1 MKKGSNVH
9 NMEKNKRIKK
19 IALSIGLAVACSNIF
34 IGTASAKSF
43 TEIISESSQFVS
55 PSGTP
60 PITIESA
67 ATDLQ
72 PLTNILF
79 TIATT
84 VLVIVGL
91 VLGIKYMMSEP
102 NDKSKIK
109 ERVIWYFIAIILV
122 YAGVAIAQLVANFIT
137 NNFAG

>member
-1 MKKGSNVH
+1 MKK
-9 NMEKNKRIKK
+9 IKIMK
-19 IALSIGLAVACSNIF
+19 KVALSAGLALASNNIF
-34 IGTASAKSF
+34 VGTTSAKSF
-43 TEIISESSQFVS
+43 TEIISESSQFVK

-67 ATDLQ
+67 AIDLQ
-72 PLTNILF
+72 PLTNVLF
-79 TIATT
+79 TVATT

-109 ERVIWYFIAIILV
+109 EKVIWYFIAIILV
-122 YAGVAIAQLVANFIT
+122 YAGVAIAQLIANFIT

>member
-1 MKKGSNVH
+1 MKKT
-9 NMEKNKRIKK
+9 RIMKK
-19 IALSIGLAVACSNIF
+19 VALSAGLALASNNIF
-34 IGTASAKSF
+34 VGTTSAKSF
-43 TEIISESSQFVS
+43 TEIISESSQFVK

-67 ATDLQ
+67 AIDLQ
-72 PLTNILF
+72 PLTNVLF

-109 ERVIWYFIAIILV
+109 EKVIWYFIAIILV
-122 YAGVAIAQLVANFIT
+122 YAGVAIAQLVANFII

>member
-1 MKKGSNVH
+1 MKK
-9 NMEKNKRIKK
+9 IKIMK
-19 IALSIGLAVACSNIF
+19 KVALSAGLALASNNIF
-34 IGTASAKSF
+34 VGTTSAKSF
-43 TEIISESSQFVS
+43 TEIISESSQFVK

-72 PLTNILF
+72 PLTNVLF

-109 ERVIWYFIAIILV
+109 EKVIWYFIAIILV
-122 YAGVAIAQLVANFIT
+122 YAGVAIAQLVANFII

>member
-1 MKKGSNVH
+1 MKKMKKV
-9 NMEKNKRIKK
+9 KK
-19 IALSIGLAVACSNIF
+19 IALSVGLALASSNIF
-34 IGTASAKSF
+34 VGAANAKSF

-60 PITIESA
+60 PITVESA

-109 ERVIWYFIAIILV
+109 EKVIWYCIAIILV
-122 YAGVAIAQLVANFIT
+122 YAGVEIAQLVANFIT

>member
-1 MKKGSNVH
+1 MKKMKKV
-9 NMEKNKRIKK
+9 KK
-19 IALSIGLAVACSNIF
+19 IALSVGLALASSNIF
-34 IGTASAKSF
+34 VGAASAKSF
-43 TEIISESSQFVS
+43 TEIISESSQFVK

-60 PITIESA
+60 PITVESA

-109 ERVIWYFIAIILV
+109 EKVIWYFIAIILV
-122 YAGVAIAQLVANFIT
+122 YAGVAIAQLIANFIT

>member
-1 MKKGSNVH
+1 MKKMKKV
-9 NMEKNKRIKK
+9 KK
-19 IALSIGLAVACSNIF
+19 IALSAGLALASSNIF
-34 IGTASAKSF
+34 VGTASAKTF
-43 TEIISESSQFVS
+43 KEIISESSKFVS

-60 PITIESA
+60 PITVQSA

-84 VLVIVGL
+84 ILVIVGL

-109 ERVIWYFIAIILV
+109 EKLIWYFIAIILV

>member
-19 IALSIGLAVACSNIF
+19 IALSIGLAVASSNIF
-34 IGTASAKSF
+34 VGTASAKSF

-102 NDKSKIK
+102 NDKSKIQ

>member
-1 MKKGSNVH
+1 MDRK
-9 NMEKNKRIKK
+9 IKK
-19 IALSIGLAVACSNIF
+19 FKKAAFSACLALFSSNIF
-34 IGTASAKSF
+34 CGYAQAKTF
-43 TEIISESSQFVS
+43 KQIISDASGFVDP
-55 PSGTP
+55 PSDP

-67 ATDLQ
+67 ASDLQ
-72 PLTNILF
+72 PVTNILF

-84 VLVIVGL
+84 ILVITGL

-109 ERVIWYFIAIILV
+109 EKVIWYFVAVILV

-137 NNFAG
+137 QNAAG

>member
-1 MKKGSNVH
+1 MKKMKKV
-9 NMEKNKRIKK
+9 KK
-19 IALSIGLAVACSNIF
+19 IALSVGLALASSNIF
-34 IGTASAKSF
+34 AGAASAKSF
-43 TEIISESSQFVS
+43 TEIISESSQFVK

-60 PITIESA
+60 PITVESA

-72 PLTNILF
+72 PLTNVLF

-109 ERVIWYFIAIILV
+109 EKVIWYFIAIILV

>member
-1 MKKGSNVH
+1 MKKMKKV
-9 NMEKNKRIKK
+9 KK
-19 IALSIGLAVACSNIF
+19 IALSVGLALASSNIF
-34 IGTASAKSF
+34 VGAANAKSF
-43 TEIISESSQFVS
+43 TEIISESSKFVS

-60 PITIESA
+60 PITVQSA

-109 ERVIWYFIAIILV
+109 EKVIWYFIAIILV

>member
-1 MKKGSNVH
+1 MKK
-9 NMEKNKRIKK
+9 IKIMK
-19 IALSIGLAVACSNIF
+19 KVALSAGLALASNNIF
-34 IGTASAKSF
+34 VGTTSAKSF
-43 TEIISESSQFVS
+43 TEIISESSQFVK

-67 ATDLQ
+67 AIDLQ
-72 PLTNILF
+72 PLTNVLF

-109 ERVIWYFIAIILV
+109 EKVIWYFIAIILV

>member
-1 MKKGSNVH
+1 MKK
-9 NMEKNKRIKK
+9 IKIMK
-19 IALSIGLAVACSNIF
+19 KVALSAGLALASNNIF
-34 IGTASAKSF
+34 VGTTSAKSF
-43 TEIISESSQFVS
+43 TEIISESSQFVK

-72 PLTNILF
+72 PLTNVLF
-79 TIATT
+79 TVATT

-109 ERVIWYFIAIILV
+109 EKVIWYFIAIILV
-122 YAGVAIAQLVANFIT
+122 YAGVAIAQLVANFII

>member
-1 MKKGSNVH
+1 MKK
-9 NMEKNKRIKK
+9 IKIMK
-19 IALSIGLAVACSNIF
+19 KVALSAGLALASNNIF
-34 IGTASAKSF
+34 VGTTSAKSF
-43 TEIISESSQFVS
+43 TEIISESSQFVK

-72 PLTNILF
+72 PLTNVLF

-109 ERVIWYFIAIILV
+109 EKVIWYFIAIILV

>member
-1 MKKGSNVH
+1 MKKV
-9 NMEKNKRIKK
+9 
-19 IALSIGLAVACSNIF
+19 ALSAGLALASNNIF
-34 IGTASAKSF
+34 VGTTSAKSF
-43 TEIISESSQFVS
+43 TEIISESSQFVK

-67 ATDLQ
+67 EIDLQ
-72 PLTNILF
+72 PLTNVLF
-79 TIATT
+79 TVATT

-109 ERVIWYFIAIILV
+109 EKVIWYFIAIILV
-122 YAGVAIAQLVANFIT
+122 YAGVAIAQLVANFII

>member
-1 MKKGSNVH
+1 MKK
-9 NMEKNKRIKK
+9 IKIMK
-19 IALSIGLAVACSNIF
+19 KVALSAGLALASNNIF
-34 IGTASAKSF
+34 VGTTSAKSF
-43 TEIISESSQFVS
+43 TEIISESSQFVK

-67 ATDLQ
+67 AIDLQ
-72 PLTNILF
+72 PLTNVLF
-79 TIATT
+79 TVATT

-109 ERVIWYFIAIILV
+109 EKVIWYFIAIILV
-122 YAGVAIAQLVANFIT
+122 YAGVAIAQLVANFII

>member
-1 MKKGSNVH
+1 MKKMKKV
-9 NMEKNKRIKK
+9 KK
-19 IALSIGLAVACSNIF
+19 IALSVGLALASSNIF
-34 IGTASAKSF
+34 VGAANAKSF
-43 TEIISESSQFVS
+43 TEIISESSQFVK

-67 ATDLQ
+67 AIDLQ
-72 PLTNILF
+72 PLTNVLF
-79 TIATT
+79 TVATT

-109 ERVIWYFIAIILV
+109 EKVIWYFIAIILV

>member
-1 MKKGSNVH
+1 MKKMKKV
-9 NMEKNKRIKK
+9 KK
-19 IALSIGLAVACSNIF
+19 IALSAGLALASSNIF
-34 IGTASAKSF
+34 VGTASAKTF
-43 TEIISESSQFVS
+43 KEIISESSKFVS

-60 PITIESA
+60 PITVQSA

-109 ERVIWYFIAIILV
+109 EKLIWYFIAIILV

>member
-1 MKKGSNVH
+1 MKK
-9 NMEKNKRIKK
+9 IKIMK
-19 IALSIGLAVACSNIF
+19 KVALSAGLALASNNIF
-34 IGTASAKSF
+34 VGTTSAKSF
-43 TEIISESSQFVS
+43 TEIISESSQFVK

-67 ATDLQ
+67 AIDLQ
-72 PLTNILF
+72 PLTNVLF

-109 ERVIWYFIAIILV
+109 EKVIWYFIAIILV
-122 YAGVAIAQLVANFIT
+122 YAGVAIAQLVANFII